1 MVALVA
7 HGAHEAVQ
15 GLHGRVGEVVQHA
28 AARLSRAAEG
38 IGRLRRGHGAAA
50 RSAPAASRAVVRAL
64 GRHGVAHEAVD
75 NGAGTRV
82 VRERGAHDGV
92 VGGVAADAL
101 DAALDAHGALHVRL
115 HEAHRLPEAWLER
128 GLRRDVLRV
137 LAAHVRLEHGRQQAF
152 QRPVV
157 GVGHVGERLFRRY
170 GRAAGFGHV
179 AAHAH
184 AASGRSRACC
194 QPNAPSTPPACC
206 PPAAPS
212 CRPAGPAPRRPPA
225 PCPVVLRRRVPH
237 LGDAGLLGRLH
248 ALEQAQLAG
257 DGLVRA
263 AAVVAA
269 LRRGGQVRAQ
279 ALAREIRPL
288 AGVAAVAGD
297 EEARPLVG
305 DAQLAQLALAERGGT
320 PGAHDGVRPLARRC
334 RARARAPRSGAL
346 FTSTGKKSRLL
357 SAQFAFGSTSGSRN
371 GCSSSMI
378 SVTSKR

>member
-1 MVALVA
+1 MLKRPANQSMSSGTTEAFGLQAREPHAVLQVLEAQELHHVVALVA

-38 IGRLRRGHGAAA
+38 IGRPRRGHGAAA

-75 NGAGTRV
+75 DGAGTRV

-92 VGGVAADAL
+92 VGGVATDAL

-170 GRAAGFGHV
+170 RPLEGIAGCGGLLSRSRRSQSGRTAARPLVRGGRAAGTGLGRRSSRGAV
-179 AAHAH
+179 RAGSVVGAHAQ
-184 AASGRSRACC
+184 AASGCSRACC
-194 QPNAPSTPPACC
+194 QPNAPSAFPRRCPFAAPPCC
-206 PPAAPS
+206 PAGAVPGRPPAA
-212 CRPAGPAPRRPPA
+212 APRCPRGSAPA
-225 PCPVVLRRRVPH
+225 PCAMRAFSGVSTLSRLSWRGACLRRRPVNTTRAVP
-237 LGDAGLLGRLH
+237 A
-248 ALEQAQLAG
+248 
-257 DGLVRA
+257 
-263 AAVVAA
+263 
-269 LRRGGQVRAQ
+269 
-279 ALAREIRPL
+279 
-288 AGVAAVAGD
+288 
-297 EEARPLVG
+297 
-305 DAQLAQLALAERGGT
+305 T
-320 PGAHDGVRPLARRC
+320 
-334 RARARAPRSGAL
+334 
-346 FTSTGKKSRLL
+346 
-357 SAQFAFGSTSGSRN
+357 
-371 GCSSSMI
+371 
-378 SVTSKR
+378 